1 MRHAERIRQMDRPFD
16 YSIKDGQMDRPF
28 DDPDRN
34 MRARTDHPN
43 NYPEYLQR
51 KRRMR
56 HAERIRQM
64 DRPFDD
70 SIKDGQMDRT
80 DGQAFCETLWI
91 RQMDRHIDDPF
102 DDPIRTRSVGPEW
115 LAEGRGD
122 VWQTKETKGQTFCT
136 LTRIPRG

>member
-1 MRHAERIRQMDRPFD
+1 
-16 YSIKDGQMDRPF
+16 
-28 DDPDRN
+28 
-34 MRARTDHPN
+34 
-43 NYPEYLQR
+43 
-51 KRRMR
+51 
-56 HAERIRQM
+56 M